1 MNVHMLR
8 IYTCA
13 AGSQVQV
20 WLLFSPK
27 HVYSHLKANNNNNNN
42 NNNNWLIKKITL
54 LAQMLN

>member
-27 HVYSHLKANNNNNNN
+27 HVYSHLKANNNNNN
-42 NNNNWLIKKITL
+42 WLIKKITL
-54 LAQMLN
+54 WAQMLN